1 MNDQINVLL
10 EVLEEIKQQNR
21 ELKTSISNL
30 PQPTESQGEVENRK
44 NLAGIAKILEEQLD
58 FHRQFREELCQV
70 IAKLGERIHEMKS
83 GITEVRI
90 SQDEATDK
98 LLTELQPKQTTPEM
112 KLSKYYLFDVK
123 RWAEWLI
130 WGVMVAV
137 LACIIGWTAHLY
149 GVNQTLDSH
158 ALRYRILR
166 MELGYTQPN
175 IASLDSLFSSEDSSD
190 SIRKLR
196 SRVTNYELAIERQA
210 ELHLQQQRLSQEQEA
225 LSRKVKNLDE

>member
-1 MNDQINVLL
+1 MNNQINVLL

-21 ELKTSISNL
+21 ELKASISNL

-44 NLAGIAKILEEQLD
+44 NLAGIAKILEKQLE

-70 IAKLGERIHEMKS
+70 IAKLGERIHEMNS

-98 LLTELQPKQTTPEM
+98 LLTELQAKQTTPEI

-137 LACIIGWTAHLY
+137 LACVIGWAAHLY
-149 GVNQTLDSH
+149 GVNQALDGH

-190 SIRKLR
+190 SICKLR

-210 ELHLQQQRLSQEQEA
+210 ELQLQQQRLSQEQEA
-225 LSRKVKNLDE
+225 LSQQLKH

>member
-1 MNDQINVLL
+1 MNEQMNILL
-10 EVLEEIKQQNR
+10 EILEEIKQQNR
-21 ELKTSISNL
+21 DLKASVSNL
-30 PQPTESQGEVENRK
+30 PQQTESQGEVENRK

-58 FHRQFREELCQV
+58 FQRQFREEPCRV

-98 LLTELQPKQTTPEM
+98 LLTELQTKQTTPEI

-137 LACIIGWTAHLY
+137 LACVIGWATHLY
-149 GVNQTLDSH
+149 GVNHALDSH
-158 ALRYRILR
+158 ALRYHILR
-166 MELGYTQPN
+166 MKLDYTQPN
-175 IASLDSLFSSEDSSD
+175 IASLDSLFSAEDSDD
-190 SIRKLR
+190 SIRKFR
-196 SRVTNYELAIERQA
+196 SRVTNYELAVERQA

-225 LSRKVKNLDE
+225 LSQQLKH

>member
-21 ELKTSISNL
+21 ELKASISNL

-44 NLAGIAKILEEQLD
+44 NLAGIAKILEEQLE
-58 FHRQFREELCQV
+58 FYRQFREELCQV

-83 GITEVRI
+83 GIAEVRI

-98 LLTELQPKQTTPEM
+98 LLTELQTKQSTPEI

-123 RWAEWLI
+123 RWAEWLV
-130 WGVMVAV
+130 WGVMIAV
-137 LACIIGWTAHLY
+137 LSCIIGWAAHLY
-149 GVNQTLDSH
+149 GVNQALDSH

-175 IASLDSLFSSEDSSD
+175 IASLDSLFSSEDSDD

-210 ELHLQQQRLSQEQEA
+210 ELLLQQQLLSQEQEA
-225 LSRKVKNLDE
+225 LSQQLKH

>member
-1 MNDQINVLL
+1 MNEQMNILL
-10 EVLEEIKQQNR
+10 EVLEEIKQQNK

-44 NLAGIAKILEEQLD
+44 NLAGIAKILEEQLE

-70 IAKLGERIHEMKS
+70 IVKLGERIHEMKS

-137 LACIIGWTAHLY
+137 LACIIGWAAHLY

-175 IASLDSLFSSEDSSD
+175 IARLDSLFSSEDSSD

-210 ELHLQQQRLSQEQEA
+210 ELQLQQQHLSQEQEA
-225 LSRKVKNLDE
+225 LSQQLKH

>member
-1 MNDQINVLL
+1 MNILL

-21 ELKTSISNL
+21 ELKASVSNL
-30 PQPTESQGEVENRK
+30 PQLTESQGEVENRK

-98 LLTELQPKQTTPEM
+98 LLTELQTKQTTPEI

-137 LACIIGWTAHLY
+137 IACVIGWASHLY
-149 GVNQTLDSH
+149 GVNQDPESH
-158 ALRYRILR
+158 ALRYRAIR
-166 MELGYTQPN
+166 MELGLGEPKV
-175 IASLDSLFSSEDSSD
+175 AELDSLFSTEGSDD
-190 SIRKLR
+190 SIHKLR
-196 SRVTNYELAIERQA
+196 SRIINYELAT
-210 ELHLQQQRLSQEQEA
+210 SYYN
-225 LSRKVKNLDE
+225 KVKTFES

>member
-1 MNDQINVLL
+1 MNDQMNILL

-21 ELKTSISNL
+21 ELKASVSNL
-30 PQPTESQGEVENRK
+30 PQLTESQGEVENRK

-98 LLTELQPKQTTPEM
+98 LLTELQTKQTTPEI

-137 LACIIGWTAHLY
+137 LACVIGWATHLY
-149 GVNQTLDSH
+149 GVNQALDSH
-158 ALRYRILR
+158 ALRYHILR

-210 ELHLQQQRLSQEQEA
+210 ELQLQQQHLSQEQEA
-225 LSRKVKNLDE
+225 LTQQLKH

>member
-21 ELKTSISNL
+21 ELKASISNL

-44 NLAGIAKILEEQLD
+44 NLAGIAKILEEQLE

-70 IAKLGERIHEMKS
+70 IAKLGERIHEMNS

-98 LLTELQPKQTTPEM
+98 LLTELQAKQTTPEI

-123 RWAEWLI
+123 RWAEWLV
-130 WGVMVAV
+130 WGILIASLISVIAW
-137 LACIIGWTAHLY
+137 ATHLY

-158 ALRYRILR
+158 ALRYRAIR
-166 MELGYTQPN
+166 MELGVREPSISQ
-175 IASLDSLFSSEDSSD
+175 LDSLFSAEGTEDS
-190 SIRKLR
+190 IARLR
-196 SRVTNYELAIERQA
+196 TRVLNYEQALERQA
-210 ELHLQQQRLSQEQEA
+210 DLLLQQQRLSEEQA
-225 LSRKVKNLDE
+225 TLSRQLQH

>member
-1 MNDQINVLL
+1 MLCH
-10 EVLEEIKQQNR
+10 
-21 ELKTSISNL
+21 SFISN
-30 PQPTESQGEVENRK
+30 SRENRK

-83 GITEVRI
+83 GIIEVRI

-98 LLTELQPKQTTPEM
+98 LLTELQTKQTTPEI

-137 LACIIGWTAHLY
+137 LACVIGWAAHLY

-158 ALRYRILR
+158 ALRYRAIR
-166 MELGYTQPN
+166 MELGAREPSIGQ
-175 IASLDSLFSSEDSSD
+175 LDSLFSAKDSEDS
-190 SIRKLR
+190 IGRLR
-196 SRVTNYELAIERQA
+196 TRVFNYEQALERQA
-210 ELHLQQQRLSQEQEA
+210 DLLLQQQRITQEQAKVQKA
-225 LSRKVKNLDE
+225 LGK

>member
-1 MNDQINVLL
+1 MININHSIGSFAKS
-10 EVLEEIKQQNR
+10 EVNPKVFCPTFRVHFKFNLHQASIHLHEAFR
-21 ELKTSISNL
+21 GELTKVIT
-30 PQPTESQGEVENRK
+30 K
-44 NLAGIAKILEEQLD
+44 LD
-58 FHRQFREELCQV
+58 
-70 IAKLGERIHEMKS
+70 ERIHEMKS

-98 LLTELQPKQTTPEM
+98 VLTELQTKQSTPEI

-123 RWAEWLI
+123 RWAEWI
-130 WGVMVAV
+130 VWGVMVAV
-137 LACIIGWTAHLY
+137 LACVIGWAVHLY

-175 IASLDSLFSSEDSSD
+175 IASLDSLFSAEDSDD

-210 ELHLQQQRLSQEQEA
+210 ELQLQQQRLSQEQES
-225 LSRKVKNLDE
+225 LTQQLQH

>member
-1 MNDQINVLL
+1 MNDQMNILL
-10 EVLEEIKQQNR
+10 EVPEEIKQQNR
-21 ELKTSISNL
+21 ELKTSVSNL
-30 PQPTESQGEVENRK
+30 PQPTESQDEVENRK
-44 NLAGIAKILEEQLD
+44 NLAGIAKILEEQLE

-70 IAKLGERIHEMKS
+70 IAKLRERIHEMKS
-83 GITEVRI
+83 GIAEVRI

-98 LLTELQPKQTTPEM
+98 LLTELQTKQTTPEI

-123 RWAEWLI
+123 RWAEWLV
-130 WGVMVAV
+130 WGILIASLISVIAW
-137 LACIIGWTAHLY
+137 ATHLY

-175 IASLDSLFSSEDSSD
+175 IASLDSLFSSEDSDD

-196 SRVTNYELAIERQA
+196 YRVTNYELAIERQA
-210 ELHLQQQRLSQEQEA
+210 ELQLQQQLLSQEQEA
-225 LSRKVKNLDE
+225 LSQQLKH

>member
-10 EVLEEIKQQNR
+10 EVLEEIMQQNR
-21 ELKTSISNL
+21 ELKASISNL

-44 NLAGIAKILEEQLD
+44 NLAGIAKILEGQLE

-70 IAKLGERIHEMKS
+70 IVKLGERIHEMKS

-98 LLTELQPKQTTPEM
+98 LLTELQTKQTTI

-123 RWAEWLI
+123 RWAEWLV
-130 WGVMVAV
+130 WGLMVAV
-137 LACIIGWTAHLY
+137 LVCVIGWATHLY
-149 GVNQTLDSH
+149 GVNQALDSH

-175 IASLDSLFSSEDSSD
+175 IASLDSLFSSEDSSN

-210 ELHLQQQRLSQEQEA
+210 ELQLQQQRLAQEQEA
-225 LSRKVKNLDE
+225 LSQQQLKH

>member
-21 ELKTSISNL
+21 ELKASISNL

-44 NLAGIAKILEEQLD
+44 NLAGIAKILEEQLE

-70 IAKLGERIHEMKS
+70 IVKLGERIHEMKS

-98 LLTELQPKQTTPEM
+98 LLTELQTKQTTPEI

-130 WGVMVAV
+130 WGVMVAI
-137 LACIIGWTAHLY
+137 LASVIGWATHLY
-149 GVNQTLDSH
+149 GVNQSLDSY
-158 ALRYRILR
+158 ALRYRAIR
-166 MELGYTQPN
+166 MELSARETS
-175 IASLDSLFSSEDSSD
+175 IAQLDSLFSAKETEDS
-190 SIRKLR
+190 IARLR
-196 SRVTNYELAIERQA
+196 TRVLNYEQALERQA
-210 ELHLQQQRLSQEQEA
+210 DLLLKQQRLSEEQA
-225 LSRKVKNLDE
+225 SLSRQLQH

>member
-21 ELKTSISNL
+21 ELKASIFNL
-30 PQPTESQGEVENRK
+30 PQPTESQGEIENRK
-44 NLAGIAKILEEQLD
+44 NLAGIAKILEEQLE
-58 FHRQFREELCQV
+58 FHRRFREELCQV
-70 IAKLGERIHEMKS
+70 IAKLGERTHEMKS
-83 GITEVRI
+83 GITKVRI

-98 LLTELQPKQTTPEM
+98 LLTELQTKQTTPEI

-137 LACIIGWTAHLY
+137 LACVIGWTAHLY
-149 GVNQTLDSH
+149 GVNQALDSH

-175 IASLDSLFSSEDSSD
+175 IASLDSLFSSEDSDD

-210 ELHLQQQRLSQEQEA
+210 ELYLQQQRLSQEQEA
-225 LSRKVKNLDE
+225 ILQNLMKK

>member
-21 ELKTSISNL
+21 ELKASVSNL
-30 PQPTESQGEVENRK
+30 PQLTESQGEVENRK

-98 LLTELQPKQTTPEM
+98 LLTELQTKQTTPEI
-112 KLSKYYLFDVK
+112 KLSKYYLFYVK

-137 LACIIGWTAHLY
+137 LACIIGWAAHLY

-166 MELGYTQPN
+166 MELHSQTSPVLTAFSRLRTRTTASASSTLVSRTTNSQSNAKPN
-175 IASLDSLFSSEDSSD
+175 SSSSNNVSLKNKSPSL
-190 SIRKLR
+190 
-196 SRVTNYELAIERQA
+196 N
-210 ELHLQQQRLSQEQEA
+210 
-225 LSRKVKNLDE
+225 N

>member
-1 MNDQINVLL
+1 
-10 EVLEEIKQQNR
+10 
-21 ELKTSISNL
+21 
-30 PQPTESQGEVENRK
+30 
-44 NLAGIAKILEEQLD
+44 
-58 FHRQFREELCQV
+58 
-70 IAKLGERIHEMKS
+70 MKS

-98 LLTELQPKQTTPEM
+98 LLTELQTKQTTPEI

-130 WGVMVAV
+130 WGVMIAV
-137 LACIIGWTAHLY
+137 LACVIGWAAHFY
-149 GVNQTLDSH
+149 GVNKALDSH

-175 IASLDSLFSSEDSSD
+175 SANLFSSEDSSD

-196 SRVTNYELAIERQA
+196 SRVTNY
-210 ELHLQQQRLSQEQEA
+210 
-225 LSRKVKNLDE
+225 

>member
-44 NLAGIAKILEEQLD
+44 NLAGIAKILEEQLE

-83 GITEVRI
+83 GIAEVRI

-98 LLTELQPKQTTPEM
+98 LLTELQAKQTTPEI
-112 KLSKYYLFDVK
+112 KLSKYHLFDVK
-123 RWAEWLI
+123 RWAEWIVWGILI
-130 WGVMVAV
+130 ASLISVIAWA
-137 LACIIGWTAHLY
+137 THLY
-149 GVNQTLDSH
+149 GVNQSLDSY
-158 ALRYRILR
+158 ALRYRAIR
-166 MELGYTQPN
+166 MELSARETS
-175 IASLDSLFSSEDSSD
+175 IAQLDSLFSAKETEDS
-190 SIRKLR
+190 IARLR
-196 SRVTNYELAIERQA
+196 TRVLNYEQALERQA
-210 ELHLQQQRLSQEQEA
+210 DLLLKQQRLSEEQA
-225 LSRKVKNLDE
+225 SLSRQLQH

>member
-21 ELKTSISNL
+21 ELKASISNL

-98 LLTELQPKQTTPEM
+98 LLTELQTKQTTPEI

-137 LACIIGWTAHLY
+137 LACVIGWATHLY
-149 GVNQTLDSH
+149 GVNQALDSH

-196 SRVTNYELAIERQA
+196 SRVTNYELAVERQA
-210 ELHLQQQRLSQEQEA
+210 ELQLQQQRLSQEQES
-225 LSRKVKNLDE
+225 LTQQLKH

>member
-1 MNDQINVLL
+1 MNEQMNILL

-21 ELKTSISNL
+21 ELKASVSDL

-44 NLAGIAKILEEQLD
+44 NLAGIAKILEEQLE
-58 FHRQFREELCQV
+58 FHRQFREELSQV
-70 IAKLGERIHEMKS
+70 IVKLGERIHEMKS
-83 GITEVRI
+83 GIAEVRI
-90 SQDEATDK
+90 SQDEANDK
-98 LLTELQPKQTTPEM
+98 LLTELQAKQTTPDV
-112 KLSKYYLFDVK
+112 KITKYYLFDAK

-130 WGVMVAV
+130 WGVMIVV
-137 LACIIGWTAHLY
+137 LACIIGWAAHLY
-149 GVNQTLDSH
+149 AVNQTLDSH

-175 IASLDSLFSSEDSSD
+175 IASLDSLFSAEDSDD

-210 ELHLQQQRLSQEQEA
+210 ELRLQQQRLAQEQEA
-225 LSRKVKNLDE
+225 LSQQQLKH

>member
-21 ELKTSISNL
+21 ELKASISNL

-44 NLAGIAKILEEQLD
+44 NLAGIAKILEEQLE

-83 GITEVRI
+83 GIAEVQI
-90 SQDEATDK
+90 SQDETTDK
-98 LLTELQPKQTTPEM
+98 LLKELQAKQSTPEI

-123 RWAEWLI
+123 RWVEWLV

-137 LACIIGWTAHLY
+137 LACVIGWAAHLY
-149 GVNQTLDSH
+149 GVNQALDSH

-175 IASLDSLFSSEDSSD
+175 IASLDSLFSAENSDD

-210 ELHLQQQRLSQEQEA
+210 ELCLQQQRLSQEQEA
-225 LSRKVKNLDE
+225 LTQQLKH